1 MDCRKARYYLVVSF
15 DETLSADVARELSG
29 HLKDCG
35 ACRHESFY
43 YRELFSA
50 EKQVSVRQPKADFN
64 ERLVAEIRLREA
76 QSAWPEATPA
86 PARRSFRWPLV
97 YVPALFG
104 AAAIA
109 SFLMFLPE
117 TPAPVPVAAA
127 PAVSPAPPVVTTVA
141 ERPRYVPVLRARRSP
156 ASTVIFEWPP
166 AVGSSG
172 NSGDPFR
179 NVLASGGSNLRNVRP
194 RSLEQYVLPVVTQT
208 VERDRIY

>member
-15 DETLSADVARELSG
+15 DETLSDDVRRDLSG

-50 EKQVSVRQPKADFN
+50 EKQVSVRQPRGDFN

-76 QSAWPEATPA
+76 RSAWPEAA
-86 PARRSFRWPLV
+86 PVTARRSFRWPLV

-117 TPAPVPVAAA
+117 PPAPVPVAAA
-127 PAVSPAPPVVTTVA
+127 PAVSAAPPVVTVA

-166 AVGSSG
+166 AVGTSG
-172 NSGDPFR
+172 NTGDPFR
-179 NVLASGGSNLRNVRP
+179 MVVDAGGSNLRNVRP

>member
-1 MDCRKARYYLVVSF
+1 MDCRKARYCLVVSF
-15 DETLSADVARELSG
+15 DETLSDDVRRDLSG
-29 HLKDCG
+29 HLKDCS

-50 EKQVSVRQPKADFN
+50 KSQVSTRQPSGDFN

-76 QSAWPEATPA
+76 RSAWPVAV

-104 AAAIA
+104 AAAVA

-117 TPAPVPVAAA
+117 SPAPVPVAAA
-127 PAVSPAPPVVTTVA
+127 PAVSTAPPVVSVA
-141 ERPRYVPVLRARRSP
+141 ERPRYVPVLRARRTP

-166 AVGSSG
+166 ALGTSG
-172 NSGDPFR
+172 YTGDPFR
-179 NVLASGGSNLRNVRP
+179 TVVAPGGSNLRNVRP
-194 RSLEQYVLPVVTQT
+194 RSLEQYVLPVVTRT

>member
-15 DETLSADVARELSG
+15 DETLSDDVRRDLSG

-50 EKQVSVRQPKADFN
+50 EKQVSVRQPGSNFN

-76 QSAWPEATPA
+76 RSAWPEAEKARARPA
-86 PARRSFRWPLV
+86 FRWPLV

-117 TPAPVPVAAA
+117 SPAPVPVAAA
-127 PAVSPAPPVVTTVA
+127 PAVSAAPPVVTVA

-166 AVGSSG
+166 AAGTSG
-172 NSGDPFR
+172 YTGDPFR
-179 NVLASGGSNLRNVRP
+179 TVMSSGGSNLRNVRP

>member
-1 MDCRKARYYLVVSF
+1 MDCRKARYCLVVSF
-15 DETLSADVARELSG
+15 DETLSDEDRRDLSY
-29 HLKDCG
+29 HLKDCR

-50 EKQVSVRQPKADFN
+50 EKQMSVRQPGAHFN

-76 QSAWPEATPA
+76 RSAWPVTAEP
-86 PARRSFRWPLV
+86 RRSFRWPLV

-104 AAAIA
+104 AAAIV

-117 TPAPVPVAAA
+117 QPAPVPVAEVPSVSATPPIAA
-127 PAVSPAPPVVTTVA
+127 VA
-141 ERPRYVPVLRARRSP
+141 ERPRYVPVPRTRRAP

-166 AVGSSG
+166 AVNSSG
-172 NSGDPFR
+172 YAGDPFR
-179 NVLASGGSNLRNVRP
+179 TVVASGGSTIRTVRP

-208 VERDRIY
+208 VEHDRIY